1 MNILFKIFVLFV
13 CVCGFESRQRLS
25 DPKNSLEL
33 GDNFEVKTSGR
44 PVPLP
49 QIYKPSSTQYS
60 LSPKQFEFEY
70 AQGSYVCEVVTLA
83 FNRYHK
89 IIFRPTAYEI
99 NENQRGSVRKLKLN
113 KPINN
118 KRYHQADS
126 IQKVLVNV
134 RNPCEDYPSLESDES
149 CKLNCIH
156 FINLF

>member
-1 MNILFKIFVLFV
+1 MNRMNVFEIFVLFV
-13 CVCGFESRQRLS
+13 CVFGMECRQRLS
-25 DPKNSLEL
+25 DPKNLLGLE
-33 GDNFEVKTSGR
+33 DNFEVKTSGR

-60 LSPKQFEFEY
+60 LSPKKFEFEY

-99 NENQRGSVRKLKLN
+99 NENQRGSVRKLKRN

-118 KRYHQADS
+118 KRYQQADS

-134 RNPCEDYPSLESDES
+134 RNPCEEYPSLESDES
-149 CKLNCIH
+149 CKLKLDS
-156 FINLF
+156 FY